1 MADPHAVAQTVL
13 RDPMEIVFETHSTSL
28 DNELGVASGH
38 ADVDLSP
45 RGEREAAALGAR
57 RRGEGIE
64 IVYVSDLRRS
74 WRTAEIAFGISSAAI
89 VRDSRLRECDYGHL
103 TGHPLTEIDSLRE
116 QAVAEPFS
124 GGESYNQVALRMI
137 PWLDEIRSRDAR
149 RLIVV
154 GHRATLYAL
163 EHLLLGT
170 PLLRPFADHSSGDLA
185 GSTNSTVDLNADRQ
199 RSESTHTLER

>member
-1 MADPHAVAQTVL
+1 
-13 RDPMEIVFETHSTSL
+13 MEIVFETHSTSL
-28 DNELGVASGH
+28 DNEVGVASGH

-64 IVYVSDLRRS
+64 IVYASDLRRS
-74 WRTAEIAFGISSAAI
+74 WRTAEIAFGMSSAAI

-103 TGHPLTEIDSLRE
+103 TGRPVAEIDSLRE
-116 QAVAEPFS
+116 QAVAEPFP
-124 GGESYNQVALRMI
+124 GGESYNQVVLRMT
-137 PWLDEIRSRDAR
+137 PWLEEIRSCAVR

-170 PLLRPFADHSSGDLA
+170 QVLEAVRRPFIWRPGWAYQLGNRLEHR
-185 GSTNSTVDLNADRQ
+185 STVP
-199 RSESTHTLER
+199 RS